1 MLKEHLQNIPFVL
14 HTEPEIQD
22 AYGSLLDDL
31 NTKYERLMSLLRETI
46 ENSPDTNAFDRT
58 VSRNILIY
66 YLIFPLCD
74 VCWLL

>member
-1 MLKEHLQNIPFVL
+1 MLKEHLQNIPHVL

-31 NTKYERLMSLLRETI
+31 NTKYERLMSLLRETL

-58 VSRNILIY
+58 VSRNSFIY
-66 YLIFPLCD
+66 YSII
-74 VCWLL
+74 LL